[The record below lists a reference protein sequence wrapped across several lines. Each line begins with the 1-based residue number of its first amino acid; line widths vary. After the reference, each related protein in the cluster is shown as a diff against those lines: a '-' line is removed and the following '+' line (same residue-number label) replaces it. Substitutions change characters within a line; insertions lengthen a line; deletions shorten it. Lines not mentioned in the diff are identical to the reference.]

1 MDITFWIIILVFLL
15 DIAVLYDIVR
25 SKRTQS
31 NKVLYALIVLLLPII
46 GVSIY
51 YFIRK

>member
-25 SKRTQS
+25 SKCVQS
-31 NKVLYALIVLLLPII
+31 NKILYALIVLLLPVI

-51 YFIRK
+51 HMTRK